1 MAVLKPVGTP
11 RSLRSDAARKP
22 ALWLAL
28 LVAILSPLIGV
39 VPAIA
44 QNDTLEYAIK
54 AAYLYKFTPFIE
66 WPASAFAGPT
76 SPFYVCILGGD
87 PFGSTLDQA
96 LSDHQVGEHPV
107 KLRRLRTV
115 DTAADCHILYLGTA
129 PAQEAAAALAKVRGS
144 PVLTVTEQNRGVAGG
159 VVQFVVKGGHVRFT
173 IDAGAASTNRVV
185 ISAKLL
191 SLAASVK
198 GS

>member
-1 MAVLKPVGTP
+1 MAVLKPAGTQV
-11 RSLRSDAARKP
+11 SIGFNAARKL
-22 ALWLAL
+22 AILLAL
-28 LVAILSPLIGV
+28 AAAILNPLIGAI
-39 VPAIA
+39 PAAA
-44 QNDTLEYAIK
+44 QSDSLEYAIK

-66 WPASAFAGPT
+66 WPSTAFAGPA
-76 SPFYVCILGGD
+76 SPFYVCVLGGD
-87 PFGSTLDQA
+87 PFGATLDQA
-96 LSDHQVGEHPV
+96 LSGHQVGDHPV
-107 KLRRLRTV
+107 KLRRLRTA

-144 PVLTVTEQNRGVAGG
+144 PVLTVTEQSLGVAGG
-159 VVQFVVKGGHVRFT
+159 VVQFVVRGGHVRFT
-173 IDAGAASTNRVV
+173 IDAGAAAANRVV